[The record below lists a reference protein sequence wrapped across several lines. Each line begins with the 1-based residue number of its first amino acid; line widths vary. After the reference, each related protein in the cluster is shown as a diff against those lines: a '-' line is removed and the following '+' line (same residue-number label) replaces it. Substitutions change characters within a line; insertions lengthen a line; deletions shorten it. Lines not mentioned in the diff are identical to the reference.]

1 MDNDYGN
8 VGRFDGKGIMIN
20 SLNEI
25 FEAFKIKA
33 RCIGANTHRHFAY
46 FDVELE
52 PGTRISRIQRYANE
66 LAIAMRA
73 NSAIIV
79 KPVPSN
85 GIVRLQ
91 TTLRKADVVTF
102 DELYGSYTA
111 PTNQFLPF
119 LLGETDE
126 GKALWMDMAKNPHL
140 LVAGATGSGKSV
152 LLHTLINNA
161 VRHQNVRVYL
171 VDTKRVEFNVYANS
185 PVRAVASVSNTYQ
198 DAMEILEHLNN
209 LMDARYRYM
218 AVHGIQSVEERPDL
232 FDNILL
238 IIDEAADLMLYE
250 KGKAFENLVAVLAQ
264 KARAAGIY
272 MVFATQRPSVDVFT
286 GIIKANFPAR
296 ISCKVTS
303 KVDSKVIL
311 DRQGAESLIGRGDA
325 ILHNSAFDMTRLQ
338 VAYSDPAQIAQI
350 RS

>member
-1 MDNDYGN
+1 MIKALND
-8 VGRFDGKGIMIN
+8 
-20 SLNEI
+20 I
-25 FEAFKIKA
+25 FSAFKIKA
-33 RCIGANTHRHFAY
+33 KCVDASTHRHFAY
-46 FDVELE
+46 YDVELE

-79 KPVPSN
+79 KPIPRK

-91 TTLRKADVVTF
+91 TTLRPADTITL
-102 DELYGSYTA
+102 DDLYGMYDLPADQS
-111 PTNQFLPF
+111 LPF

-126 GKALWMDMAKNPHL
+126 GKPLFMDMAKNPHL
-140 LVAGATGSGKSV
+140 LVAGSTGSGKSV
-152 LLHTLINNA
+152 FLHTLINNA
-161 VRHQNVRVYL
+161 VRHRNVRVYL
-171 VDTKRVEFNVYANS
+171 VDTKRVEFNVYANGALS
-185 PVRAVASVSNTYQ
+185 AIADVSNTYQ
-198 DAMEILEHLNN
+198 EAMATLEHLNFI
-209 LMDARYRYM
+209 MDARYEYM
-218 AVHGIQSVEERPDL
+218 AERGIQSVEECPDL

-250 KGKAFENLVAVLAQ
+250 RGKAFENLVAKLAQ

-286 GIIKANFPAR
+286 GVIKANFPAR
-296 ISCKVTS
+296 LSCKVTS

-325 ILHNSAFDMTRLQ
+325 ILNNSAFDMTRLQ
-338 VAYSDPAQIAQI
+338 VAFSDPAKISQP
-350 RS
+350 RSECARTL